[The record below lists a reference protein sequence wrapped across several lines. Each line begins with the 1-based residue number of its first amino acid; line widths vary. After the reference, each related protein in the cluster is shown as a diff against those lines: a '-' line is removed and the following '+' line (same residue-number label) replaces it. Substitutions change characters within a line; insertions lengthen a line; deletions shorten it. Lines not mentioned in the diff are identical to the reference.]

1 MQTNPVMTLNK
12 RREALK
18 RLAKNPEAPLKEFHA
33 LLEDATEDERAV
45 LAKTL
50 PPAKVLRRGNR
61 AVLSPVG
68 GYLLAA
74 LGTNPRRTH
83 KRFVDLYTDSSWAAR
98 RSDTDSFENP
108 HDAIMRG
115 LYLGLS
121 GRSDTW
127 ILDYIAATPAMED
140 NDAYGIW
147 RILHTLVRERDLHC
161 ETPSYLWR
169 ALRTIFPEE
178 NRAEGHPEIPA
189 TYQEALEHIRQDP
202 LLIERELWTCFRVGT
217 ALGAAADFKF
227 LDYLDCHLDGFRNRF
242 LIECLRS
249 ILQDFTPRKTR
260 IFHTL
265 YRGMKPTTAENLAY
279 APQLSA
285 ILQTQ
290 LSTSVGLAQE
300 MLTPIVEQL
309 STEQIDA
316 LLDTSAAVL
325 LRTEKKLVKAQLNI
339 LQQLIK
345 HHPEYTNRVHS
356 MIAEIERTL
365 PLELQELVQNV
376 GSKDSTK
383 PTRRGVKKIL
393 ESQEKSVEA
402 PQAQEPIL
410 IPDVNPRPWAPGE
423 LFMVDAPI
431 SSDTELFDAL
441 VAMVTGTAPETEL
454 VRALAYL
461 KRTESI
467 RFDEAQ
473 IKYLESVNLNWGRHI
488 HEFETAG
495 EDIAFLIL
503 AIYIRCAGT
512 QPIELPP
519 IMMGYRDFLWLDRNG
534 QPIITNSME
543 YRPLGAKTKQDLVVN
558 TRGLTG
564 LLQEQLLSL
573 IPFSGYGEK
582 IYTEPFE
589 TRDHVMRRAI
599 WSTGLTQYAKQRII
613 NSDSEIPHNRKLLLW
628 EDPNDTSAPSE
639 LGFEDAAFNTGGVR
653 EDYGHRIHTS
663 KRCTY
668 TSQKYAVGWYAWLM
682 QNNLDYAAAQMMP
695 ALMTALYARTVFGL
709 KALLYALGSTPCP
722 LGAPSYSALG
732 IAASA
737 LAQDIRALTAESL
750 AHLAERGMLDPT
762 QFAEEVT
769 WLLLHQDVLTNRVLG
784 TFQDAASVSP
794 LAGWRIVQVLENML
808 PAVSNINR
816 GGSFVQLLAQ
826 LAGEYGVSIEIPEGL
841 RPKMKGSTVLAK
853 NLRALERLE
862 PHPTEL
868 AEKARQEASN
878 LNTFNRVN
886 ETRDAK

>member
-18 RLAKNPEAPLKEFHA
+18 RLAKNPEATVEEFHA
-33 LLEDATEDERAV
+33 LLGDATEDERAM

-50 PPAKVLRRGNR
+50 PPARVLGCGHQ
-61 AVLSPVG
+61 AVLSPSGAYV
-68 GYLLAA
+68 LAA
-74 LGTNPRRTH
+74 LGTSPRRTH
-83 KRFVDLYTDSSWAAR
+83 ERFVDLYTDSSWAAR
-98 RSDTDSFENP
+98 RSDADSFGNP

-127 ILDYIAATPAMED
+127 ILSYIAATPTMED

-147 RILHTLVRERDLHC
+147 RVLHTLVRERDLHC
-161 ETPSYLWR
+161 ESPSYLWR
-169 ALRTIFPEE
+169 ALRTIFPEG
-178 NRAEGHPEIPA
+178 NSAEGYPEIPA
-189 TYQEALEHIRQDP
+189 TYREALEHIRRDP

-227 LDYLDCHLDGFRNRF
+227 LDYLDRHLDGFRNRF
-242 LIECLRS
+242 LAECLRS
-249 ILQDFTPRKTR
+249 ILRDFTPRKTR

-316 LLDTSAAVL
+316 LLDASAAVL

-393 ESQEKSVEA
+393 ESQEKAVEA
-402 PQAQEPIL
+402 PQTQEPIL
-410 IPDVNPRPWAPGE
+410 IPDVNPRPRAPGE

-431 SSDTELFDAL
+431 SSDTELFDVL

-461 KRTESI
+461 NQTESI
-467 RFDEAQ
+467 RFNEAQ

-503 AIYIRCAGT
+503 AIYARCTGT
-512 QPIELPP
+512 QPRELPP
-519 IMMGYRDFLWLDRNG
+519 IIVGYRDFLWLDRNG

-573 IPFSGYGEK
+573 IPSSGYAEK
-582 IYTEPFE
+582 IYIEPFE
-589 TRDHVMRRAI
+589 TRNHAMRRTT

-613 NSDSEIPHNRKLLLW
+613 NSDSEIPYNRKLLLW
-628 EDPNDTSAPSE
+628 EDPNDTSAPSD

-668 TSQKYAVGWYAWLM
+668 TSQKYAVGWYTWLM

-709 KALLYALGSTPCP
+709 NALLYALGSTPCP

-737 LAQDIRALTAESL
+737 LAHDIWALTAESL

-784 TFQDAASVSP
+784 TFQDAASISP

-808 PAVSNINR
+808 PAVSDINR

-826 LAGEYGVSIEIPEGL
+826 LAGEYGASIEIPEGL

>member
-18 RLAKNPEAPLKEFHA
+18 RLAKNPEATVEEFHA
-33 LLEDATEDERAV
+33 LLGDATEDERAM

-50 PPAKVLRRGNR
+50 PPARVLGCGHQ
-61 AVLSPVG
+61 AVLSPSGAYV
-68 GYLLAA
+68 LAA
-74 LGTNPRRTH
+74 LGTSPRRTH
-83 KRFVDLYTDSSWAAR
+83 ERFVDLYTDSSWAAR
-98 RSDTDSFENP
+98 RSDADSFGNP

-127 ILDYIAATPAMED
+127 ILSYIAATPTMED

-147 RILHTLVRERDLHC
+147 RVLHTLVRERDLHC
-161 ETPSYLWR
+161 ESPSYLWR
-169 ALRTIFPEE
+169 ALRTIFPEG
-178 NRAEGHPEIPA
+178 NSAEGYPEIPA
-189 TYQEALEHIRQDP
+189 TYREALEHIRRDP
-202 LLIERELWTCFRVGT
+202 LLIERELWACFRVGT
-217 ALGAAADFKF
+217 VLGVATDFKF
-227 LDYLDCHLDGFRNRF
+227 LDYLDRHLDGFRNRF
-242 LIECLRS
+242 LAECLRS
-249 ILQDFTPRKTR
+249 ILRDFTPRKTR

-316 LLDTSAAVL
+316 LLDASAAVL

-393 ESQEKSVEA
+393 ESQEKAVEA
-402 PQAQEPIL
+402 PQTQEPIL
-410 IPDVNPRPWAPGE
+410 IPDVNPRPRAPGE

-431 SSDTELFDAL
+431 SSDTELFDVL

-461 KRTESI
+461 NQTESI
-467 RFDEAQ
+467 RFNEAQ

-503 AIYIRCAGT
+503 AIYVRCAGT

-519 IMMGYRDFLWLDRNG
+519 ITKGYRDFLWLYRNG

-543 YRPLGAKTKQDLVVN
+543 YHPLGAKTKQDLVVN

-573 IPFSGYGEK
+573 IPSSGYAEK
-582 IYTEPFE
+582 IYIEPFE
-589 TRDHVMRRAI
+589 TRNHAMRRTT

-613 NSDSEIPHNRKLLLW
+613 NSDSEIPYNRKLLLW
-628 EDPNDTSAPSE
+628 EDPNDTSAPSD

-668 TSQKYAVGWYAWLM
+668 TSQKYAVGWYTWLM

-709 KALLYALGSTPCP
+709 NALLYALGSTPCP

-737 LAQDIRALTAESL
+737 LAHDIRALTAESL

-784 TFQDAASVSP
+784 TFQDAASISP

-808 PAVSNINR
+808 PAVSDINR
-816 GGSFVQLLAQ
+816 GGSFVQLLVQ
-826 LAGEYGVSIEIPEGL
+826 LAGEYGASIEIPEGL

>member
-18 RLAKNPEAPLKEFHA
+18 KLAKNPEAPLKEFHA

-50 PPAKVLRRGNR
+50 PPAKVLGRGNR

-98 RSDTDSFENP
+98 RSDTDSFNNP

-147 RILHTLVRERDLHC
+147 RILHTLVRERGLHC

-189 TYQEALEHIRQDP
+189 TYQEALEHIRRDP
-202 LLIERELWTCFRVGT
+202 LLIERELWACFRMGAV
-217 ALGAAADFKF
+217 LGVATDFKF
-227 LDYLDCHLDGFRNRF
+227 LDYLDRHLDGFRNRF
-242 LIECLRS
+242 LTECLRS
-249 ILQDFTPRKTR
+249 ILRDFTPRKTR
-260 IFHTL
+260 IFHVL
-265 YRGMKPTTAENLAY
+265 YRGMKPTTAENLARI
-279 APQLSA
+279 PLLTA

-316 LLDTSAAVL
+316 LLDASVAVL
-325 LRTEKKLVKAQLNI
+325 FRTEKKLVKAQLNI

-402 PQAQEPIL
+402 PQTQEPIL
-410 IPDVNPRPWAPGE
+410 IPDVNPRPRAPGE

-467 RFDEAQ
+467 RFNEAQ

-639 LGFEDAAFNTGGVR
+639 LGFEDAALNTGGVR

-668 TSQKYAVGWYAWLM
+668 TSQKYAVGWYVWLM

-709 KALLYALGSTPCP
+709 NALLYALGSTPCP

-737 LAQDIRALTAESL
+737 LAHDIRALTAESL

-769 WLLLHQDVLTNRVLG
+769 WLLLYQDVLTNRVLW

-808 PAVSNINR
+808 PMVGEINR
-816 GGSFVQLLAQ
+816 GSALVQLLVQ
-826 LAGEYGVSIEIPEGL
+826 LAGEYGASIEIPEGL

>member
-18 RLAKNPEAPLKEFHA
+18 KLAKNPEAPLKEFHA

-50 PPAKVLRRGNR
+50 PPAKVLGRGNR

-98 RSDTDSFENP
+98 RSDTDSFNNP

-147 RILHTLVRERDLHC
+147 RVLHTLVRERDLHC

-169 ALRTIFPEE
+169 ALRTIFPEG
-178 NRAEGHPEIPA
+178 NRAEDHPEIPA
-189 TYQEALEHIRQDP
+189 TCQEALEHIRQDP

-227 LDYLDCHLDGFRNRF
+227 LDYLDCHLDGFRGRF
-242 LIECLRS
+242 LTECLRS
-249 ILQDFTPRKTR
+249 ILRDFTPRKTR
-260 IFHTL
+260 VFHML
-265 YRGMKPTTAENLAY
+265 YRGMKPTTAENLART
-279 APQLSA
+279 PLLTA

-309 STEQIDA
+309 STEQLDA
-316 LLDTSAAVL
+316 LLDASAAVL
-325 LRTEKKLVKAQLNI
+325 FRTEKKLVKAQLNI

-345 HHPEYTNRVHS
+345 HRPEYTNRVHS

-393 ESQEKSVEA
+393 ESQEVQSAEA
-402 PQAQEPIL
+402 LQAQEPIL
-410 IPDVNPRPWAPGE
+410 IPDVNPRPRAPGE

-431 SSDTELFDAL
+431 SSDTELFDVL

-461 KRTESI
+461 NQTESI
-467 RFDEAQ
+467 RFNEAQ

-503 AIYIRCAGT
+503 AIYARCAGM

-519 IMMGYRDFLWLDRNG
+519 ITMGYRDFLWLDRNG

-573 IPFSGYGEK
+573 IPSSGYAEK

-589 TRDHVMRRAI
+589 TRNHAMRRTT

-628 EDPNDTSAPSE
+628 EDPNDTSAPSD

-695 ALMTALYARTVFGL
+695 ALMTALYTRTVFGL
-709 KALLYALGSTPCP
+709 NALLYALGSTPCP

-737 LAQDIRALTAESL
+737 LAHDIRALTAESL

-808 PAVSNINR
+808 PAVSGINR

-826 LAGEYGVSIEIPEGL
+826 LAGEYGASIKIPEVL

-868 AEKARQEASN
+868 AEKARQEASH
-878 LNTFNRVN
+878 LNTINMLN
-886 ETRDAK
+886 D

>member
-18 RLAKNPEAPLKEFHA
+18 RLAKNPEATVEEFHA
-33 LLEDATEDERAV
+33 LLGDATEDERAM

-50 PPAKVLRRGNR
+50 PPARVLGCGHQ
-61 AVLSPVG
+61 AVLSPSGAYV
-68 GYLLAA
+68 LAA
-74 LGTNPRRTH
+74 LGTSPRRTH
-83 KRFVDLYTDSSWAAR
+83 ERFVDLYTDSSWAAR
-98 RSDTDSFENP
+98 RSDADSFGNP

-127 ILDYIAATPAMED
+127 ILSYIAATPTMED

-147 RILHTLVRERDLHC
+147 RVLHTLVRERDLHC
-161 ETPSYLWR
+161 ESPSYLWR
-169 ALRTIFPEE
+169 ALRTIFPEG
-178 NRAEGHPEIPA
+178 NSAEGYPEIPA
-189 TYQEALEHIRQDP
+189 TYREALEHIRRDP
-202 LLIERELWTCFRVGT
+202 LLIERELWACFRVGT
-217 ALGAAADFKF
+217 VLGVATDFKF
-227 LDYLDCHLDGFRNRF
+227 LDYLDRHLDGFRNRF
-242 LIECLRS
+242 LTECLRS
-249 ILQDFTPRKTR
+249 ILRDFTPRKTR
-260 IFHTL
+260 VFHML

-309 STEQIDA
+309 STEQLDA
-316 LLDTSAAVL
+316 LLDASAAVL
-325 LRTEKKLVKAQLNI
+325 FRTEKKLVKAQLNI

-345 HHPEYTNRVHS
+345 HRPEYTNRVHS

-393 ESQEKSVEA
+393 ESQEKAVEA
-402 PQAQEPIL
+402 LQAQEPIL
-410 IPDVNPRPWAPGE
+410 IPDVNPRPRAPGE

-431 SSDTELFDAL
+431 SSDTELFDVL

-461 KRTESI
+461 NQTESI
-467 RFDEAQ
+467 RFNEAQ

-503 AIYIRCAGT
+503 AIYARCTGT
-512 QPIELPP
+512 QPRELPP
-519 IMMGYRDFLWLDRNG
+519 IIVGYRDFLWLDRNG

-573 IPFSGYGEK
+573 IPSSGYAEK

-589 TRDHVMRRAI
+589 TRNHAMRRTT

-613 NSDSEIPHNRKLLLW
+613 NSDSEIPYNRKLLLW
-628 EDPNDTSAPSE
+628 EDPNDTSAPSD

-668 TSQKYAVGWYAWLM
+668 TSQKYAVGWYTWLM

-709 KALLYALGSTPCP
+709 NALLYALGSTPCP

-737 LAQDIRALTAESL
+737 LAHDIRALTAESL

-784 TFQDAASVSP
+784 TFQDAASISP

-808 PAVSNINR
+808 PMVGEINR
-816 GGSFVQLLAQ
+816 GGTLVQLLVQ
-826 LAGEYGVSIEIPEGL
+826 LAGEYGASIKIPDVL

-868 AEKARQEASN
+868 AEKARQEASH
-878 LNTFNRVN
+878 LNTINMLN
-886 ETRDAK
+886 D

>member
-18 RLAKNPEAPLKEFHA
+18 RLAKNPEATVEEFHA
-33 LLEDATEDERAV
+33 LLGDATEDERAM

-50 PPAKVLRRGNR
+50 PPARVLGCGHQ
-61 AVLSPVG
+61 AVLSPSGAYV
-68 GYLLAA
+68 LAA
-74 LGTNPRRTH
+74 LGTSPRRTH
-83 KRFVDLYTDSSWAAR
+83 ERFVDLYTDSSWAAR
-98 RSDTDSFENP
+98 RSDADSFGNP

-127 ILDYIAATPAMED
+127 ILSYIAATPTMED

-147 RILHTLVRERDLHC
+147 RVLHTLVRERDLHC
-161 ETPSYLWR
+161 ESPSYLWR
-169 ALRTIFPEE
+169 ALRTIFPEG
-178 NRAEGHPEIPA
+178 NSAEGYPEIPA
-189 TYQEALEHIRQDP
+189 TYREALEHIRRDP
-202 LLIERELWTCFRVGT
+202 LLIERELWACFRVGT
-217 ALGAAADFKF
+217 VLGVATDFKF
-227 LDYLDCHLDGFRNRF
+227 LDYLDRHLDGFRNRF
-242 LIECLRS
+242 LTECLRS
-249 ILQDFTPRKTR
+249 ILRDFTPRKTR
-260 IFHTL
+260 VFHML

-309 STEQIDA
+309 STEQLDA
-316 LLDTSAAVL
+316 LLDASAAVL
-325 LRTEKKLVKAQLNI
+325 FRTEKKLVKAQLNI

-345 HHPEYTNRVHS
+345 HRPEYTNRVHS

-393 ESQEKSVEA
+393 ESQEKAVEA
-402 PQAQEPIL
+402 LQAQEPIL
-410 IPDVNPRPWAPGE
+410 IPDVNPRPRAPGE

-431 SSDTELFDAL
+431 SSDTELFDVL

-461 KRTESI
+461 NQTESI
-467 RFDEAQ
+467 RFNEAQ

-503 AIYIRCAGT
+503 AIYARCTGT
-512 QPIELPP
+512 QPRELPP
-519 IMMGYRDFLWLDRNG
+519 IIVGYRDFLWLDRNG

-543 YRPLGAKTKQDLVVN
+543 YHPLGAKTKQDLVVN

-573 IPFSGYGEK
+573 IPSSGYAEK
-582 IYTEPFE
+582 IYIEPFE
-589 TRDHVMRRAI
+589 TRNHAMRRTT

-613 NSDSEIPHNRKLLLW
+613 NSDSEIPYNRKLLLW
-628 EDPNDTSAPSE
+628 EDPNDTSAPSD

-668 TSQKYAVGWYAWLM
+668 TSQKYAVGWYTWLM

-709 KALLYALGSTPCP
+709 NALLYALGSTPCP

-737 LAQDIRALTAESL
+737 LAHDIRALTAESL

-784 TFQDAASVSP
+784 TFQDAASISP

-808 PAVSNINR
+808 PMVGEINR
-816 GGSFVQLLAQ
+816 GGTLVQLLVQ
-826 LAGEYGVSIEIPEGL
+826 LAGEYGASIKIPDVL

-868 AEKARQEASN
+868 AEKARQEASH
-878 LNTFNRVN
+878 LNTINMLN
-886 ETRDAK
+886 D

>member
-18 RLAKNPEAPLKEFHA
+18 RLAKNPEATVEEFHA
-33 LLEDATEDERAV
+33 LLGDATEDERAM

-50 PPAKVLRRGNR
+50 PPARVLGCGHQ
-61 AVLSPVG
+61 AVLSPSGAYV
-68 GYLLAA
+68 LAA
-74 LGTNPRRTH
+74 LGTSPRRTH
-83 KRFVDLYTDSSWAAR
+83 ERFVDLYTDSSWAAR
-98 RSDTDSFENP
+98 RSDADSFGNP

-127 ILDYIAATPAMED
+127 ILSYIAATPTMED

-147 RILHTLVRERDLHC
+147 RVLHTLVRERDLHC
-161 ETPSYLWR
+161 ESPSYLWR
-169 ALRTIFPEE
+169 ALRTIFPEG
-178 NRAEGHPEIPA
+178 NSAEGYPEIPA
-189 TYQEALEHIRQDP
+189 TYREALEHIRRDP
-202 LLIERELWTCFRVGT
+202 LLIERELWACFRVGT
-217 ALGAAADFKF
+217 VLGVATDFKF
-227 LDYLDCHLDGFRNRF
+227 LDYLDRHLDGFRNRF
-242 LIECLRS
+242 LAECLRS
-249 ILQDFTPRKTR
+249 ILRDFTPRKTR

-316 LLDTSAAVL
+316 LLDASAAVL

-393 ESQEKSVEA
+393 ESQEKAVEA
-402 PQAQEPIL
+402 PQTQEPIL
-410 IPDVNPRPWAPGE
+410 IPDVNPRPRAPGE

-431 SSDTELFDAL
+431 SSDTELFDVL

-461 KRTESI
+461 NQTESI
-467 RFDEAQ
+467 RFNEAQ

-503 AIYIRCAGT
+503 AIYARCTGT
-512 QPIELPP
+512 QPRELPP
-519 IMMGYRDFLWLDRNG
+519 IIVGYRDFLWLDRNG

-543 YRPLGAKTKQDLVVN
+543 YHPLGAKTKQDLVVN

-573 IPFSGYGEK
+573 IPSSGYAEK
-582 IYTEPFE
+582 IYIEPFE
-589 TRDHVMRRAI
+589 TRNHAMRRTT

-613 NSDSEIPHNRKLLLW
+613 NSDSEIPYNRKLLLW
-628 EDPNDTSAPSE
+628 EDPNDTSAPSD

-668 TSQKYAVGWYAWLM
+668 TSQKYAVGWYTWLM

-709 KALLYALGSTPCP
+709 NALLYALGSTPCP

-737 LAQDIRALTAESL
+737 LAHDIRALTAESL

-784 TFQDAASVSP
+784 TLQDAASISP

-808 PAVSNINR
+808 PAVSDINR
-816 GGSFVQLLAQ
+816 GGSFVQLLVQ
-826 LAGEYGVSIEIPEGL
+826 LAGEYGVSVEIPEVL

-853 NLRALERLE
+853 SLRALEKLQ

-868 AEKARQEASN
+868 AEQARDQAQELLDQHRCAQP
-878 LNTFNRVN
+878 
-886 ETRDAK
+886 

>member
-12 RREALK
+12 RREAFK
-18 RLAKNPEAPLKEFHA
+18 RLAKNPEATVEEFHA
-33 LLEDATEDERAV
+33 LLGDATEDERAM

-50 PPAKVLRRGNR
+50 PPARVLGCGHQ
-61 AVLSPVG
+61 AVLSPSGAYV
-68 GYLLAA
+68 LAA
-74 LGTNPRRTH
+74 LGTSPRRTH
-83 KRFVDLYTDSSWAAR
+83 ERFVDLYTDSSWAAR
-98 RSDTDSFENP
+98 RSDADSFGNP

-127 ILDYIAATPAMED
+127 ILSYIAATPTMED

-147 RILHTLVRERDLHC
+147 RVLHTLVRERDLHC
-161 ETPSYLWR
+161 ESPSYLWR
-169 ALRTIFPEE
+169 ALRTIFPEG
-178 NRAEGHPEIPA
+178 NSAEGYPEIPA
-189 TYQEALEHIRQDP
+189 TYREALEHIRRDP
-202 LLIERELWTCFRVGT
+202 LLIERELWACFRVGT
-217 ALGAAADFKF
+217 VLGVATDFKF
-227 LDYLDCHLDGFRNRF
+227 LDYLDRHLDGFRNRF
-242 LIECLRS
+242 LAECLRS
-249 ILQDFTPRKTR
+249 ILRDFTPRKTR

-316 LLDTSAAVL
+316 LLDASAAVL

-393 ESQEKSVEA
+393 ESQEKAVEA
-402 PQAQEPIL
+402 PQTQEPIL
-410 IPDVNPRPWAPGE
+410 IPDVNPRPRAPGE

-431 SSDTELFDAL
+431 SSDTELFDVL

-461 KRTESI
+461 NQTESI
-467 RFDEAQ
+467 RFNEAQ

-503 AIYIRCAGT
+503 AIYARCTGT
-512 QPIELPP
+512 QPRELPP
-519 IMMGYRDFLWLDRNG
+519 IIVGYRDFLWLDRNG

-543 YRPLGAKTKQDLVVN
+543 YHPLGAKTKQDLVVN

-573 IPFSGYGEK
+573 IPSSGYAEK
-582 IYTEPFE
+582 IYIEPFE
-589 TRDHVMRRAI
+589 TRNHAMRRTT

-613 NSDSEIPHNRKLLLW
+613 NSDSEIPYNRKLLLW
-628 EDPNDTSAPSE
+628 EDPNDTSAPSD

-668 TSQKYAVGWYAWLM
+668 TSQKYAVGWYTWLM

-709 KALLYALGSTPCP
+709 NALLYALGSTPCP

-737 LAQDIRALTAESL
+737 LAHDIRALTAESL

-784 TFQDAASVSP
+784 TFQDAASISP

-808 PAVSNINR
+808 PAVSDINR
-816 GGSFVQLLAQ
+816 GGSFVQLLVQ
-826 LAGEYGVSIEIPEGL
+826 LAGEYGASIEIPEVL

>member
-1 MQTNPVMTLNK
+1 MQTNPVIMLNK

-18 RLAKNPEAPLKEFHA
+18 KLAKNPEAPLKEFHA

-61 AVLSPVG
+61 AVLSPSGAYV
-68 GYLLAA
+68 LAA
-74 LGTNPRRTH
+74 LGTSPRRTH
-83 KRFVDLYTDSSWAAR
+83 ERFVDLYTDSSWAAR
-98 RSDTDSFENP
+98 RSDADSFGNP

-127 ILDYIAATPAMED
+127 ILSYIAATPTMED

-147 RILHTLVRERDLHC
+147 RVLHTLVRERDLHC
-161 ETPSYLWR
+161 ESPSYLWR
-169 ALRTIFPEE
+169 ALRTIFPEG
-178 NRAEGHPEIPA
+178 NSAEGYPEIPA
-189 TYQEALEHIRQDP
+189 TYQEALEHIRRDP
-202 LLIERELWTCFRVGT
+202 LLIERELWACFRVGT
-217 ALGAAADFKF
+217 VLGVATDFKF
-227 LDYLDCHLDGFRNRF
+227 LDYLDRHLDGFRNRF
-242 LIECLRS
+242 LAECLRS
-249 ILQDFTPRKTR
+249 ILRDFTPRKTR

-316 LLDTSAAVL
+316 LLDASAAVL

-393 ESQEKSVEA
+393 ESQEKAVEA
-402 PQAQEPIL
+402 PQTQEPIL
-410 IPDVNPRPWAPGE
+410 IPDVNPRPRAPGE

-431 SSDTELFDAL
+431 SSDTELFDVL

-467 RFDEAQ
+467 RFNEAQ

-519 IMMGYRDFLWLDRNG
+519 IMMGYHDFLWLDRNG

-573 IPFSGYGEK
+573 LPSSGYAEK

-589 TRDHVMRRAI
+589 TRNHAMRRTT

-628 EDPNDTSAPSE
+628 EDPNDTSAPSD

-709 KALLYALGSTPCP
+709 NALLYALGSTPCP

-737 LAQDIRALTAESL
+737 LAHDIRALTAESL

-808 PAVSNINR
+808 PMVGEINR
-816 GGSFVQLLAQ
+816 GGALVQLLVQ
-826 LAGEYGVSIEIPEGL
+826 LAGEYGVSIEVPEAL
-841 RPKMKGSTVLAK
+841 RPKMRGQTVLAK
-853 NLRALERLE
+853 NLRALEKLQ

-868 AEKARQEASN
+868 AEKARQHAME
-878 LNTFNRVN
+878 LL
-886 ETRDAK
+886 

>member
-50 PPAKVLRRGNR
+50 PPAKVLGRGNR

-868 AEKARQEASN
+868 AEKARQEASH
-878 LNTFNRVN
+878 LNTINMLN
-886 ETRDAK
+886 D

>member
-18 RLAKNPEAPLKEFHA
+18 RLAKNPEATVEEFHA
-33 LLEDATEDERAV
+33 LLGDATEDERAM

-50 PPAKVLRRGNR
+50 PPARVLGCGHQ
-61 AVLSPVG
+61 AVLSPSGAYV
-68 GYLLAA
+68 LAA
-74 LGTNPRRTH
+74 LGTSPRRTH
-83 KRFVDLYTDSSWAAR
+83 ERFVDLYTDSSWAAR
-98 RSDTDSFENP
+98 RSDADSFGNP

-127 ILDYIAATPAMED
+127 ILSYIAATPTMED

-147 RILHTLVRERDLHC
+147 RVLHTLVRERDLHC
-161 ETPSYLWR
+161 ESPSYLWR
-169 ALRTIFPEE
+169 ALRTIFPEG
-178 NRAEGHPEIPA
+178 NSAEGYPEIPA
-189 TYQEALEHIRQDP
+189 TYREALEHIRRDP
-202 LLIERELWTCFRVGT
+202 LLIERELWACFRVGT
-217 ALGAAADFKF
+217 VLGVATDFKF
-227 LDYLDCHLDGFRNRF
+227 LDYLDRHLDGFRNRF
-242 LIECLRS
+242 LAECLRS
-249 ILQDFTPRKTR
+249 ILRDFTPRKTR

-316 LLDTSAAVL
+316 LLDASAAVL

-393 ESQEKSVEA
+393 ESQEKAVEA
-402 PQAQEPIL
+402 PQTQEPIL
-410 IPDVNPRPWAPGE
+410 IPDVNPRPRAPGE

-431 SSDTELFDAL
+431 SSDTELFDVL

-467 RFDEAQ
+467 RFNEAQ

-503 AIYIRCAGT
+503 AIYARCTGT
-512 QPIELPP
+512 QPRELPP
-519 IMMGYRDFLWLDRNG
+519 IIVGYRDFLWLDRNG

-543 YRPLGAKTKQDLVVN
+543 YHPLGAKTKQDLVVN

-573 IPFSGYGEK
+573 IPTSGYAEK
-582 IYTEPFE
+582 IYIEPFE
-589 TRDHVMRRAI
+589 TRNHAMRRTT

-613 NSDSEIPHNRKLLLW
+613 NSDSEIPYNRKLLLW
-628 EDPNDTSAPSE
+628 EDPNDTSAPND

-663 KRCTY
+663 KRYTY
-668 TSQKYAVGWYAWLM
+668 TSQKYAVGWYTWLM

-695 ALMTALYARTVFGL
+695 ALVTALYTRTVFGL
-709 KALLYALGSTPCP
+709 NALLYALGSTPCP

-737 LAQDIRALTAESL
+737 LAHDIRALTAESL

-784 TFQDAASVSP
+784 TFQDAASISP

-808 PAVSNINR
+808 PAVSDINR
-816 GGSFVQLLAQ
+816 GGSFVQLLVQ
-826 LAGEYGVSIEIPEGL
+826 LAGEYGASIEIPEGL

>member
-18 RLAKNPEAPLKEFHA
+18 RLAKNPEATVEEFHA
-33 LLEDATEDERAV
+33 LLGDATEDERAM

-50 PPAKVLRRGNR
+50 PPARVLGCGHQ
-61 AVLSPVG
+61 AVLSPSGAYV
-68 GYLLAA
+68 LAA
-74 LGTNPRRTH
+74 LGTSPRRTH
-83 KRFVDLYTDSSWAAR
+83 ERFVDLYTDSSWAAR
-98 RSDTDSFENP
+98 RSDADSFGNP

-127 ILDYIAATPAMED
+127 ILSYIAATPTMED

-147 RILHTLVRERDLHC
+147 RVLHTLVRERDLHC
-161 ETPSYLWR
+161 ESPSYLWR
-169 ALRTIFPEE
+169 ALRTIFPEG
-178 NRAEGHPEIPA
+178 NSAEGYPEIPA
-189 TYQEALEHIRQDP
+189 TYREALEHIRRDP
-202 LLIERELWTCFRVGT
+202 LLIERELWACFRVGT
-217 ALGAAADFKF
+217 VLGVATDFKF
-227 LDYLDCHLDGFRNRF
+227 LDYLDRHLDGFRNRF
-242 LIECLRS
+242 LTECLRS
-249 ILQDFTPRKTR
+249 ILRDFTPRKTR
-260 IFHTL
+260 VFHML

-309 STEQIDA
+309 STEQLDA
-316 LLDTSAAVL
+316 LLDASAAVL
-325 LRTEKKLVKAQLNI
+325 FRTEKKLVKAQLNI

-345 HHPEYTNRVHS
+345 HRPEYTNRVHS

-393 ESQEKSVEA
+393 ESQEKAVEEL
-402 PQAQEPIL
+402 QAQEPIL
-410 IPDVNPRPWAPGE
+410 IPDVNPRPRAPGE

-431 SSDTELFDAL
+431 SSDTELFDVL

-461 KRTESI
+461 NQTESI
-467 RFDEAQ
+467 RFNEAQ

-503 AIYIRCAGT
+503 AIYARCTGT
-512 QPIELPP
+512 QPRELPP
-519 IMMGYRDFLWLDRNG
+519 IIVGYRDFLWLDRNG

-543 YRPLGAKTKQDLVVN
+543 YHPLGAKTKQDLVVN

-573 IPFSGYGEK
+573 IPSSGYAEK
-582 IYTEPFE
+582 IYIEPFE
-589 TRDHVMRRAI
+589 TRNHAMRRTT

-613 NSDSEIPHNRKLLLW
+613 NSDSEIPYNRKLLLW
-628 EDPNDTSAPSE
+628 EDPNDTSAPSD

-668 TSQKYAVGWYAWLM
+668 TSQKYAVGWYTWLM

-709 KALLYALGSTPCP
+709 NALLYALGSTPCP

-737 LAQDIRALTAESL
+737 LAHDIRALTAESL

-784 TFQDAASVSP
+784 TFQDAASISP

-808 PAVSNINR
+808 PMVGEINR
-816 GGSFVQLLAQ
+816 GGTLVQLLVQ
-826 LAGEYGVSIEIPEGL
+826 LAGEYGASIKIPDVL

-868 AEKARQEASN
+868 AEKARQEASH
-878 LNTFNRVN
+878 LNTINMLN
-886 ETRDAK
+886 D

>member
-18 RLAKNPEAPLKEFHA
+18 KLAKNPEAPLKEFHA

-45 LAKTL
+45 LAKNL
-50 PPAKVLRRGNR
+50 PPAKVLGRGNR

-98 RSDTDSFENP
+98 RSDTGSFENP

-140 NDAYGIW
+140 KDAYGIW

-260 IFHTL
+260 IFHML

-410 IPDVNPRPWAPGE
+410 IPDVNPRPRAPGE

-628 EDPNDTSAPSE
+628 EDPNDTSAPSD

-769 WLLLHQDVLTNRVLG
+769 WLLLYQDVLTNRVLG

-808 PAVSNINR
+808 PAVSDINR

-826 LAGEYGVSIEIPEGL
+826 LAGEYGASIKIPEVL

-868 AEKARQEASN
+868 AEKARQEASH
-878 LNTFNRVN
+878 LNTINMLN
-886 ETRDAK
+886 D

>member
-1 MQTNPVMTLNK
+1 
-12 RREALK
+12 
-18 RLAKNPEAPLKEFHA
+18 
-33 LLEDATEDERAV
+33 
-45 LAKTL
+45 
-50 PPAKVLRRGNR
+50 
-61 AVLSPVG
+61 
-68 GYLLAA
+68 
-74 LGTNPRRTH
+74 
-83 KRFVDLYTDSSWAAR
+83 
-98 RSDTDSFENP
+98 
-108 HDAIMRG
+108 MRG

-227 LDYLDCHLDGFRNRF
+227 LDYLDCHLDGFRGRF
-242 LIECLRS
+242 LTECLRS
-249 ILQDFTPRKTR
+249 MLRDFTPRKTR
-260 IFHTL
+260 VFHML
-265 YRGMKPTTAENLAY
+265 YRGMKPTTAENLARI
-279 APQLSA
+279 PLLTA

-309 STEQIDA
+309 STEQLDA
-316 LLDTSAAVL
+316 LLDASAAVL

-345 HHPEYTNRVHS
+345 HHPEYTHRVHS
-356 MIAEIERTL
+356 MIAGIERTL
-365 PLELQELVQNV
+365 PLELQELAQNV

-393 ESQEKSVEA
+393 EPQEVQSVEA
-402 PQAQEPIL
+402 LQAQEPIL
-410 IPDVNPRPWAPGE
+410 IPDVNPRPRAPGE
-423 LFMVDAPI
+423 LFMADAPI

-461 KRTESI
+461 NQTESI
-467 RFDEAQ
+467 RFNKAQ

-503 AIYIRCAGT
+503 AIYARCAGM

-519 IMMGYRDFLWLDRNG
+519 ITMGYRDFLWLDRNG

-573 IPFSGYGEK
+573 LPSSGYAEK

-589 TRDHVMRRAI
+589 TRNHAMRRTT

-613 NSDSEIPHNRKLLLW
+613 NSDSEIPYNRKLLLW

-682 QNNLDYAAAQMMP
+682 QNNLDYAAAQMIP
-695 ALMTALYARTVFGL
+695 ALMTALYTRTVFGL
-709 KALLYALGSTPCP
+709 NALLYALGSTPCP

-737 LAQDIRALTAESL
+737 LAHDIRALTAESL
-750 AHLAERGMLDPT
+750 AHLAARGMLDPT

-808 PAVSNINR
+808 PAVSDINR

-826 LAGEYGVSIEIPEGL
+826 LAGEYGVSIKIPEVL

-853 NLRALERLE
+853 SLRALEKLQ
-862 PHPTEL
+862 PYPTEL

>member
-18 RLAKNPEAPLKEFHA
+18 RLAKNPEATVEEFHA
-33 LLEDATEDERAV
+33 LLGDATEDERAM

-50 PPAKVLRRGNR
+50 PPARVLGCGHQ
-61 AVLSPVG
+61 AVLSPSGAYV
-68 GYLLAA
+68 LAA
-74 LGTNPRRTH
+74 LGTSPRRTH
-83 KRFVDLYTDSSWAAR
+83 ERFVDLYTDSSWAAR
-98 RSDTDSFENP
+98 RSDADSFGNP

-127 ILDYIAATPAMED
+127 ILSYIAATPTMED

-147 RILHTLVRERDLHC
+147 RVLHTLVRERDLHC
-161 ETPSYLWR
+161 ESPSYLWR
-169 ALRTIFPEE
+169 ALRTIFPEG
-178 NRAEGHPEIPA
+178 NSAEGYPEIPA
-189 TYQEALEHIRQDP
+189 TYREALEHIRRDP
-202 LLIERELWTCFRVGT
+202 LLIERELWACFRVGT
-217 ALGAAADFKF
+217 VLGVATDFKF
-227 LDYLDCHLDGFRNRF
+227 LDYLDRHLDGFRNRF
-242 LIECLRS
+242 LAECLRS
-249 ILQDFTPRKTR
+249 ILRDFTPRKTR

-316 LLDTSAAVL
+316 LLDASAAVL

-393 ESQEKSVEA
+393 ESQEKAVEA
-402 PQAQEPIL
+402 PQTQEPIL
-410 IPDVNPRPWAPGE
+410 IPDVNPRPRAPGE

-431 SSDTELFDAL
+431 SSDTELFNVL

-461 KRTESI
+461 NQTESI
-467 RFDEAQ
+467 RFNEAQ

-503 AIYIRCAGT
+503 AIYARCAGI

-519 IMMGYRDFLWLDRNG
+519 ITMGYRDFLWLDRNG

-573 IPFSGYGEK
+573 LPSSGYAEK

-589 TRDHVMRRAI
+589 TRNHAMRRTT

-613 NSDSEIPHNRKLLLW
+613 NSDSEIPYNRKLLLW
-628 EDPNDTSAPSE
+628 EDPNDTSAPND

-668 TSQKYAVGWYAWLM
+668 TSQKYAVGWYTWLM

-709 KALLYALGSTPCP
+709 NALLYALGSTPCP

-737 LAQDIRALTAESL
+737 LAHDIRALTAESL
-750 AHLAERGMLDPT
+750 AHLAERGMLDPA

-784 TFQDAASVSP
+784 TFQDVASVSP

-808 PAVSNINR
+808 PMVGEINR
-816 GGSFVQLLAQ
+816 GGALVQLLVQ
-826 LAGEYGVSIEIPEGL
+826 LAGEYGASVEVPEAL
-841 RPKMKGSTVLAK
+841 RPKMRGQTVLAK
-853 NLRALERLE
+853 NLRALEKLQ

-868 AEKARQEASN
+868 AEKARQHAME
-878 LNTFNRVN
+878 LL
-886 ETRDAK
+886 

>member
-543 YRPLGAKTKQDLVVN
+543 YRPLGAKTQQDLVVN

>member
-50 PPAKVLRRGNR
+50 PPAKVLGRGNR

-260 IFHTL
+260 IFHML

-402 PQAQEPIL
+402 PQTQEPIL
-410 IPDVNPRPWAPGE
+410 IPDVNPRPRAPGE

-461 KRTESI
+461 NQTESI
-467 RFDEAQ
+467 RFNEAQ

>member
-18 RLAKNPEAPLKEFHA
+18 KLAKNPEAPLKEFHA

-50 PPAKVLRRGNR
+50 PPAKVLGRGNR